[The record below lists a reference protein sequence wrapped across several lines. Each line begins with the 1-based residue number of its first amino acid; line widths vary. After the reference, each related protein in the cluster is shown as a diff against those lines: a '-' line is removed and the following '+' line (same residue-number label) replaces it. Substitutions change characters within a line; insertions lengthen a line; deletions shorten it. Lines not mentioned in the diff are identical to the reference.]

1 MQQGDPSAPSAPCHG
16 VPFVTSHVASLFLL
30 SFFPHPTP
38 SPLVS
43 PSSSSFSLR
52 LFRRIEGSPL
62 FLFPFIRE
70 QKRRYQRCGHTTS
83 CNPFLLE
90 WVAATCTLF
99 LLRINSGTGRWIGFD
114 SFLRFLSYD
123 VTSHN
128 FETILRTLYRKD
140 RKENFPNRFRSLSR
154 KILSS
159 PSSIIIIS
167 NYLCT
172 AIIIVHRFHQIRFND
187 TIEGN
192 NIF

>member
-1 MQQGDPSAPSAPCHG
+1 MLPHTWPAC
-16 VPFVTSHVASLFLL
+16 
-30 SFFPHPTP
+30 FF
-38 SPLVS
+38 S
-43 PSSSSFSLR
+43 PSSPILPLRLSSLLHPLHSLSVYSVESRDHPCFFSLSFENR
-52 LFRRIEGSPL
+52 SGGIRNADTRRP
-62 FLFPFIRE
+62 R
-70 QKRRYQRCGHTTS
+70 S